1 MTRLILKQESI
12 PVGCKPPGLHRTGV
26 SLTETPLDR
35 DPSPPRQSPLVPC
48 PFWGVGYWGYPA
60 VRYWGQGR
68 VSEGRIYRHPNY
80 KNGKYAS
87 YWNALLF
94 AHENNATPKEKDA
107 FIAIRKILNCVNLS
121 GLQDEQI
128 TLQKTTY
135 LDCAH
140 ADHTAHCIN
149 VTHLPF
155 PLSSFSVVH
164 QHTTN
169 LGSCLS

>member
-1 MTRLILKQESI
+1 MQTARSS
-12 PVGCKPPGLHRTGV
+12 PYG
-26 SLTETPLDR
+26 SLPDR
-35 DPSPPRQSPLVPC
+35 DHPGQRPLSPWTESRLVPC

-68 VSEGRIYRHPNY
+68 VSEGRVYRHPNY

-87 YWNALLF
+87 YWNAFLF
-94 AHENNATPKEKDA
+94 VHENNVTPK
-107 FIAIRKILNCVNLS
+107 RKMLS
-121 GLQDEQI
+121 LPFERFWTVSIFQGYKMNKL
-128 TLQKTTY
+128 LYKKTTY

-155 PLSSFSVVH
+155 PLTSFSVVH